1 MEKLRKLTQ
10 MTEHPEQYSDEEWQE
25 IFDDETI
32 DEEHVEEAWRTFEAK
47 HLKPQAT
54 RLWRVAATFIG
65 VLMLSGIALAA
76 WIAYPKA
83 SPSPSEEENVET
95 LDIAASANP
104 TSSPLEGR
112 EEAIRVFEDAEL
124 QQIVDSLSLYYK
136 VKPGFRHDA
145 VSHLRLYYEWDQ
157 HHSLSRVVSEL
168 NHFDRVSI
176 HLKGDSI
183 IIE

>member
-10 MTEHPEQYSDEEWQE
+10 MTEHPEQYNDEEWQE
-25 IFDDETI
+25 VFGDETV
-32 DEEHVEEAWRTFEAK
+32 DEEQVEEAWRAFEAK
-47 HLKPQAT
+47 HLKPQPT

-83 SPSPSEEENVET
+83 SPSPSEREDVEI
-95 LDIAASANP
+95 LDNAASDDP
-104 TSSPLEGR
+104 TSSPSEGR
-112 EEAIRVFEDAEL
+112 EETIRVFEDAEL
-124 QQIVDSLSLYYK
+124 RQIVDSLSVYYK

-157 HHSLSRVVSEL
+157 RHSLGRVVSEL

>member
-32 DEEHVEEAWRTFEAK
+32 DEEQVEAAWRVFEAK
-47 HLKPQAT
+47 HLKPRST

-83 SPSPSEEENVET
+83 SPSPSEGENVEIF
-95 LDIAASANP
+95 DNAASDNP
-104 TSSPLEGR
+104 TSSPSEGR
-112 EEAIRVFEDAEL
+112 EETIRVFEDAEL
-124 QQIVDSLSLYYK
+124 RQIVDSLSIYYK
-136 VKPGFRHDA
+136 VKPCFRRNA
-145 VSHLRLYYEWDQ
+145 VGHLRLYYEWDQ